1 MRFVIVLAVAIATLR
16 LAVAPALAASPGG
29 HGNRTSPA
37 KSSRQGL
44 RASIRVGSQR
54 PSWSTQEADRVQP
67 TQAVATRSRSTTW
80 LASRSRS
87 ISRWQSSG
95 HGRGAGPARDAGR
108 AM

>member
-87 ISRWQSSG
+87 IRSMTVQRSR
-95 HGRGAGPARDAGR
+95 AGR
-108 AM
+108 APVPPVMLAR